1 MIMVTAQALCFG
13 QGSAVVTFT
22 GRDANNHYVRPD
34 SIVVENL
41 TQQWTET
48 MYWPDT
54 VLTLNVG
61 TGIGNPARAGGIRV
75 SPNPFDG
82 TAQVEVPVS
91 EAGEVQVQVT
101 DMLGRVCAQYGGRL
115 PAGNHQFRVTL
126 EHPQVYVLTVWSGS
140 QRRSAKLENAG
151 RGACDGIVYAGAA
164 DNVPGMLKLT
174 PARPFYLG
182 DEMRYSGYAG
192 PQRSQTVT
200 RHQSA
205 DETVQ
210 LVFIQDG
217 SPCPGAPTVTDIDGN
232 VYNTVHIGDQC
243 WMRENLRVTRYE
255 NGDSIAFVP
264 HSELSASVPYR
275 YAPNQETLNVPIYG
289 YLYNWPA
296 AMHDGLPN
304 NLVPSGVQG
313 VCPDGWH
320 LPSQA
325 EIMLMVSY
333 VSSQNRYWCDDNKNN
348 LAKALSDTLGW
359 VANPNN
365 CPSCC
370 PSNDSSTN
378 NATGF
383 SLVPAGWRYYY
394 GCFFGR
400 LVEMWSTTFYSN
412 RVSALSIDTTDPY
425 VSYMEYAERTD
436 GCVVRCL
443 KD

>member
-1 MIMVTAQALCFG
+1 MKKLLLVVVALMAQALCFG
-13 QGSAVVTFT
+13 QGGAVVTFT
-22 GRDANNHYVRPD
+22 GRDVDGHYVRPD

-54 VLTLNVG
+54 VLTLTVG
-61 TGIGNPARAGGIRV
+61 TGIDNPTMTNGIRV

-115 PAGNHQFRVTL
+115 PAGTHLFRVSL
-126 EHPQVYVLTVWSGS
+126 EHPQVYVLTVWTAR
-140 QRRSAKLENAG
+140 QRQSAKLENAG
-151 RGACDGIVYAGAA
+151 CGARDGIVYAGMA
-164 DNVPGMLKLT
+164 DNEPMLKLT
-174 PARPFYLG
+174 PAQPFQLG

-217 SPCPGAPTVTDIDGN
+217 SPCPGSPTVTDIDGN

-255 NGDSIAFVP
+255 NGDMIPNYGYS
-264 HSELSASVPYR
+264 SVFPCR
-275 YAPNQETLNVPIYG
+275 YAPNNDVNQVHVYG

-296 AMHDGLPN
+296 AMGGASSSN
-304 NLVPSGVQG
+304 AVPSGVRG
-313 VCPDGWH
+313 ICPDGWH
-320 LPSQA
+320 LPSQEEWIVFWHYMDA
-325 EIMLMVSY
+325 QS
-333 VSSQNRYWCDDNKNN
+333 RYACYIDE
-348 LAKALSDTLGW
+348 LHYFAKSM
-359 VANPNN
+359 
-365 CPSCC
+365 
-370 PSNDSSTN
+370 SSTVGWDATSYPCSPGNDQSLN
-378 NATGF
+378 NASGF
-383 SLVPAGWRYYY
+383 NAYPAGYCYNGTPMAFGYNTYFWTATENN
-394 GCFFGR
+394 FFG
-400 LVEMWSTTFYSN
+400 LVCGRPDPVWVIHEDPTSGYS
-412 RVSALSIDTTDPY
+412 
-425 VSYMEYAERTD
+425 
-436 GCVVRCL
+436 VRCV